1 MKMAYFL
8 QINCTNS
15 EMVYRRNTET
25 NELEI
30 STVSQKGNFTVAKD
44 EFDQYPSPDV
54 VYESPEAEIFQN
66 GEMQE
71 ARFKQQFFTFS
82 ILSVDPTSEAAQ
94 QEPDF
99 LEFTVPFTTDTEF
112 HDHLGYAS
120 YGFFIGQIHNAA
132 NYLEVKK
139 FLNSK
144 DHGAVIV
151 VQMQ

>member
-1 MKMAYFL
+1 MAYFL

-15 EMVYRRNTET
+15 EMVYRTNTAT

-30 STVSQKGNFTVAKD
+30 STVSQKGTFAVSKD
-44 EFDQYPSPDV
+44 EFDQYPDPEVVYASPD
-54 VYESPEAEIFQN
+54 AEIMQN
-66 GEMQE
+66 GEIRE
-71 ARFKQQFFTFS
+71 ARFKQQYYVFTV
-82 ILSVDPTSEAAQ
+82 LGVDPNSQAAQ
-94 QEPDF
+94 EEPEF

-144 DHGAVIV
+144 DHGAVLV
-151 VQMQ
+151 LQMQ